1 MSTHLDCNQIIL
13 LERYLVKLSISF
25 YFVSSSVIYKDPI
38 RLRYISY
45 VCLQNSLN
53 KLLPLSYLDKFIET
67 L

>member
-38 RLRYISY
+38 RLRNISY
-45 VCLQNSLN
+45 VCLQYSLN
-53 KLLPLSYLDKFIET
+53 KLLPLSYLDKFNET